1 MKVIAGGKSSGG
13 GAFLGEV
20 LPQSFW
26 SWLFVYMRSHCLE
39 IKISLKLNPQICPND
54 TTTQASMMCKLA
66 FWMKAHPKTRRQQM
80 MTPTELGVGKTMK
93 TRSPENYEPKLV
105 EVPGGEK
112 VDERIYDPLMEN
124 VGSKQRKEIWINYP
138 MVVSGYR
145 TQKSSS
151 SSMTTKWLDTA
162 KREIPR
168 AKRRNW
174 QSNGYLFPDTVNI
187 KLV

>member
-1 MKVIAGGKSSGG
+1 
-13 GAFLGEV
+13 
-20 LPQSFW
+20 
-26 SWLFVYMRSHCLE
+26 
-39 IKISLKLNPQICPND
+39 
-54 TTTQASMMCKLA
+54 
-66 FWMKAHPKTRRQQM
+66 
-80 MTPTELGVGKTMK
+80 MK
-93 TRSPENYEPKLV
+93 TRSPKTTEPKLV

-112 VDERIYDPLMEN
+112 VDERIYDPLMEMLEAA
-124 VGSKQRKEIWINYP
+124 KEGNLDQLP

-145 TQKSSS
+145 TQKKQQR
-151 SSMTTKWLDTA
+151 SMTTKWLDTA